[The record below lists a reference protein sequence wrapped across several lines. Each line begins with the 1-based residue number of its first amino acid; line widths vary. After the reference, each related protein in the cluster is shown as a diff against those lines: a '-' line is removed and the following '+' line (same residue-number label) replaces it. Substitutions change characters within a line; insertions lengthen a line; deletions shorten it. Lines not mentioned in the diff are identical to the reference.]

1 METFSLKA
9 TKKSI
14 EGELHADRDGQFRH
28 INRIGKAFEAKGLPI
43 ISVDCKKKELIGNA
57 QEQGERMASQR
68 TRGDYERRSTS
79 LPFRS
84 LHSLFL
90 IESSV
95 AVPRIDVDPISGRR
109 EEHSS

>member
-1 METFSLKA
+1 MEAFSLKA

-14 EGELHADRDGQFRH
+14 EGGSHVDQDGQFQYT
-28 INRIGKAFEAKGLPI
+28 NRIGKAFEAKGQSV

-57 QEQGERMASQR
+57 QEQGERIASQR
-68 TRGDYERRSTS
+68 TRDDCERKSTP

-90 IESSV
+90 IDSSV
-95 AVPRIDVDPISGRR
+95 AVPPIDVDPISGRR